1 MKCTTVPQSVPFLL
15 VCALAGACV
24 DSSASGDDGN
34 GGFPPPSEPATIDVL
49 PAHWDTVPGKSK
61 SFQATDPVSNAPLIW
76 TAPPELS
83 VIALES
89 HSITLGSG
97 QPEGLFEL
105 LVQSSVDPEV
115 VGKAT
120 IQVVPFGFTGTLGGL
135 AGNASHVPYADVAVS
150 RGTGPGAQ
158 AQGSVFLALYD
169 EASAS
174 NLVHVFAHDFGTP
187 IATVSDCHFNPAQRP
202 RIAADA
208 QGRAFWVEQYY
219 DASAAERSRALK
231 RLNADGS
238 LETFDWTPDATG
250 GLQLVVGTDLACA
263 DDGTLYFLAEDGLAN
278 HVVRFAD
285 PFAAGTQPQVLAP
298 IAAAGSQV
306 QLAVDAQ
313 GRLLVALDGQLERW
327 TILPAGEVEVEPL
340 TDLGAAPSDLD
351 TDADGTLYVLFD
363 TELDV
368 LDAQGQ
374 VVATL
379 QAAEV
384 GMAAGVPFEHLQ
396 GLGIDGAGNLRIADD
411 PLADDAGLGQSS
423 LRTFA
428 LDVQQL

>member
-1 MKCTTVPQSVPFLL
+1 MQCTTTVPLFASALL
-15 VCALAGACV
+15 ACALGSACV
-24 DSSASGDDGN
+24 DSSVPADDGN
-34 GGFPPPSEPATIDVL
+34 GGFPPPNEPATIDVL
-49 PAHWDTVPGKSK
+49 PAHWETVPGKSK

-76 TAPPELS
+76 SAPPELS

-105 LVQSSVDPEV
+105 HVQSSVDPEV

-120 IQVVPFGFTGTLGGL
+120 IQVVPFDFTGTLGGL
-135 AGNASHVPYADVAVS
+135 TGSAAHVPLADVAVS
-150 RGTGPGAQ
+150 RGTGPG

-174 NLVHVFAHDFGTP
+174 NLVHVFAHDFSGP
-187 IATVSDCHFNPAQRP
+187 IATVPDCHFNPAQRP

-208 QGRAFWVEQYY
+208 QARAFWIEQYY
-219 DASAAERSRALK
+219 DASAAERTRALV

-238 LETFDWTPDATG
+238 LDTFDWTPDATG

-285 PFAAGTQPQVLAP
+285 PFAAGALPQVLAP

-306 QLAVDAQ
+306 QLAVDVE

-327 TILPAGEVEVEPL
+327 TIQPSGEVEVEPL
-340 TDLGAAPSDLD
+340 ADLGAAPVDLD
-351 TDADGTLYVLFD
+351 SDADGTLYVLFD

-368 LDAQGQ
+368 LDGQGQ

-411 PLADDAGLGQSS
+411 PLLDDAALGLSS